1 MTLEEVL
8 RRLDIGEDQDVEF
21 KLADGGLPKALW
33 ESFSAFANTEGGTI
47 ILGVAEKGGEH
58 ELGGLRSANRL
69 VKAFWDAHNTP
80 PLWRASASKISIRSL

>member
-47 ILGVAEKGGEH
+47 VLGVAEKGGEH
-58 ELGGLRSANRL
+58 ELVGLRSANRRQGL
-69 VKAFWDAHNTP
+69 LGRAQQP
-80 PLWRASASKISIRSL
+80 PEAQLAYLYR